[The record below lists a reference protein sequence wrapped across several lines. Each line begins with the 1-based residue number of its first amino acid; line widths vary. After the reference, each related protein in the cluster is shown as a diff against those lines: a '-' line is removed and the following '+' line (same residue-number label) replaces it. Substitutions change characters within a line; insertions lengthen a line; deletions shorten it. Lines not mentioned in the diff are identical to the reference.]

1 VKKDLCLPAFAYLR
15 SPLPL
20 GQPTIFMSLVTLA
33 AHASGIALL
42 ASLVMRRTSL
52 PCVAAAV
59 ARFEEVLVY
68 KS

>member
-1 VKKDLCLPAFAYLR
+1 
-15 SPLPL
+15 
-20 GQPTIFMSLVTLA
+20 MSLVTLA

-59 ARFEEVLVY
+59 ARFEEVLVS